1 KIPTFYGR
9 ALVSPFQVRKV
20 FVDNTART
28 VEFEMGVLAGI
39 AICDEGF
46 TAVQPRT
53 QPQLMR
59 ATKLERRVRSDIE
72 AGQFLG
78 VLGLEKMCAA
88 ADVSRRAR
96 AVGIGMRVGRAVQGA
111 NGAVERNGLLVQ
123 PNLETVR
130 PLSRVLRPELVDQTS
145 SSVLMPVVVVTGRN
159 KAKLGG
165 IARRAVYACFV
176 QV

>member
-1 KIPTFYGR
+1 
-9 ALVSPFQVRKV
+9 
-20 FVDNTART
+20 
-28 VEFEMGVLAGI
+28 
-39 AICDEGF
+39 
-46 TAVQPRT
+46 
-53 QPQLMR
+53 
-59 ATKLERRVRSDIE
+59 
-72 AGQFLG
+72 
-78 VLGLEKMCAA
+78 
-88 ADVSRRAR
+88 
-96 AVGIGMRVGRAVQGA
+96 RAVQGA

-176 QV
+176 QVRPVIALKHLAYIVALSCLLVHDACVVFGSKVITQPGQPGVAVVLHWVGRLAVRTGNIVCRKGFRLNTGAV